1 MDYPEHVVKV
11 IFWILFPFFICILF
25 LAKVQNENVNERFS
39 HLKKFFRFLNK
50 KLTD

>member
-11 IFWILFPFFICILF
+11 ILNSFIYILF

>member
-11 IFWILFPFFICILF
+11 ILDSFAFYFI